1 MTIRRKLMVVR
12 IIGVVAWLSTSCSAA
27 GPKPDD
33 ATISANMKAALTK
46 ITGVV
51 DVVAKYAG
59 SAGMGSTMLVTVNIA
74 SADKAAAVQTLK
86 AAVKAVVENSTAA
99 SPTTDVD
106 LGCNYGGTNG
116 QSIDLTAIS
125 LSQNPTLSELRDY
138 VKNS

>member
-1 MTIRRKLMVVR
+1 M
-12 IIGVVAWLSTSCSAA
+12 
-27 GPKPDD
+27 
-33 ATISANMKAALTK
+33 
-46 ITGVV
+46 
-51 DVVAKYAG
+51 
-59 SAGMGSTMLVTVNIA
+59 
-74 SADKAAAVQTLK
+74 K